1 MIVNKNVNFYYAKSQ
16 NFDII
21 EVSKIKEIKHYERNH
36 SSQLTAH
43 SSQLTALSSQLTAH
57 SSQLTAHTDY
67 VIGRVFCQALKQ
79 AFSHFCEKAFYVEFS
94 ELFLERNG
102 EPQYA

>member
-21 EVSKIKEIKHYERNH
+21 EVSKIKEIEYYERNH

-43 SSQLTALSSQLTAH
+43 SSQLTAHA
-57 SSQLTAHTDY
+57 DY
-67 VIGRVFCQALKQ
+67 VIGRVFCQPLKQ
-79 AFSHFCEKAFYVEFS
+79 AFSRFCEEVFS
-94 ELFLERNG
+94 VDFESEV
-102 EPQYA
+102 A

>member
-21 EVSKIKEIKHYERNH
+21 EVSKIKEIKHYELNH

-43 SSQLTALSSQLTAH
+43 SSQLTAHA
-57 SSQLTAHTDY
+57 DY

-79 AFSHFCEKAFYVEFS
+79 AFSHFCEEAFYASYESGV
-94 ELFLERNG
+94 
-102 EPQYA
+102 A

>member
-43 SSQLTALSSQLTAH
+43 A
-57 SSQLTAHTDY
+57 DY

-79 AFSHFCEKAFYVEFS
+79 AFSHFCEKVFYVVLGS
-94 ELFLERNG
+94 EV
-102 EPQYA
+102 A

>member
-43 SSQLTALSSQLTAH
+43 SSQLTAHA
-57 SSQLTAHTDY
+57 DY

-79 AFSHFCEKAFYVEFS
+79 AFSHFCEEAFYDPYESGV
-94 ELFLERNG
+94 
-102 EPQYA
+102 A

>member
-36 SSQLTAH
+36 
-43 SSQLTALSSQLTAH
+43 SSQLTAH

>member
-1 MIVNKNVNFYYAKSQ
+1 MSKFFAGFQ

-21 EVSKIKEIKHYERNH
+21 EVTKIKEIKYYERNH

-43 SSQLTALSSQLTAH
+43 RSQLTAH
-57 SSQLTAHTDY
+57 ADY

-94 ELFLERNG
+94 ELSLERNG
-102 EPQYA
+102 ELQYA

>member
-43 SSQLTALSSQLTAH
+43 SSQLTAHA
-57 SSQLTAHTDY
+57 DY
-67 VIGRVFCQALKQ
+67 VIGRFFCQALKQ
-79 AFSHFCEKAFYVEFS
+79 AFSHFCEEAFYAPYESGV
-94 ELFLERNG
+94 
-102 EPQYA
+102 A

>member
-21 EVSKIKEIKHYERNH
+21 EVSKIKEIKHYELNH

-43 SSQLTALSSQLTAH
+43 SSQLTAHSSQLTAH
-57 SSQLTAHTDY
+57 SSQLTAHSSQLTAHSS
-67 VIGRVFCQALKQ
+67 QLTA
-79 AFSHFCEKAFYVEFS
+79 
-94 ELFLERNG
+94 
-102 EPQYA
+102 

>member
-1 MIVNKNVNFYYAKSQ
+1 MIVNKNVNFYYGKSQ

-43 SSQLTALSSQLTAH
+43 A
-57 SSQLTAHTDY
+57 DY

-79 AFSHFCEKAFYVEFS
+79 AFSHFCEEAFYAPYESGV
-94 ELFLERNG
+94 
-102 EPQYA
+102 A

>member
-1 MIVNKNVNFYYAKSQ
+1 MSKFFAVFQ

-21 EVSKIKEIKHYERNH
+21 EVTKIKEIKYYERNH
-36 SSQLTAH
+36 
-43 SSQLTALSSQLTAH
+43 SSQLTAH

-102 EPQYA
+102 ELQYA

>member
-43 SSQLTALSSQLTAH
+43 SSQLTAHA
-57 SSQLTAHTDY
+57 DY
-67 VIGRVFCQALKQ
+67 VIRRVFCQALKQ
-79 AFSHFCEKAFYVEFS
+79 AFSHFFEEAFYAPYES
-94 ELFLERNG
+94 EV
-102 EPQYA
+102 A

>member
-21 EVSKIKEIKHYERNH
+21 EVSKIKEIKYYERN
-36 SSQLTAH
+36 
-43 SSQLTALSSQLTAH
+43 H

-102 EPQYA
+102 ELQYA

>member
-1 MIVNKNVNFYYAKSQ
+1 MIVNKNVNFYYTKSQ

-43 SSQLTALSSQLTAH
+43 SSQLTAHSSQLTAH
-57 SSQLTAHTDY
+57 SSQLTAHSSQLTAHADY

-79 AFSHFCEKAFYVEFS
+79 AFSHFCEEAFYAPYESGV
-94 ELFLERNG
+94 
-102 EPQYA
+102 A

>member
-1 MIVNKNVNFYYAKSQ
+1 MIVNKNVNFYYTKSQ

-43 SSQLTALSSQLTAH
+43 A
-57 SSQLTAHTDY
+57 DY

-79 AFSHFCEKAFYVEFS
+79 AFSHFCEEAFYAPYESGV
-94 ELFLERNG
+94 
-102 EPQYA
+102 A

>member
-21 EVSKIKEIKHYERNH
+21 EVSKIKEIKHYELNH

-43 SSQLTALSSQLTAH
+43 A
-57 SSQLTAHTDY
+57 DY
-67 VIGRVFCQALKQ
+67 LIGRVFCQALKQ
-79 AFSHFCEKAFYVEFS
+79 AFSHFCEEAFYAPYESGV
-94 ELFLERNG
+94 
-102 EPQYA
+102 A

>member
-1 MIVNKNVNFYYAKSQ
+1 MIVNKNVNFYYTKSQ

-43 SSQLTALSSQLTAH
+43 SSQLTAHA
-57 SSQLTAHTDY
+57 DY
-67 VIGRVFCQALKQ
+67 VIKRIFCQALKQ
-79 AFSHFCEKAFYVEFS
+79 TFSHFCEKVFS
-94 ELFLERNG
+94 VVSER
-102 EPQYA
+102 EIAR

>member
-1 MIVNKNVNFYYAKSQ
+1 MIVNKNVNFYYGKSQ

-43 SSQLTALSSQLTAH
+43 SSQLTAHSSQLTAH
-57 SSQLTAHTDY
+57 SSQLTAHSSQLTAHADY

-79 AFSHFCEKAFYVEFS
+79 AFSHFCEEAFYAPYESGV
-94 ELFLERNG
+94 
-102 EPQYA
+102 A

>member
-43 SSQLTALSSQLTAH
+43 A
-57 SSQLTAHTDY
+57 DY

>member
-1 MIVNKNVNFYYAKSQ
+1 MIVNKNVNFYYTKSQ

-21 EVSKIKEIKHYERNH
+21 EVSKIKENKHYERNH

-43 SSQLTALSSQLTAH
+43 SSQLTAHA
-57 SSQLTAHTDY
+57 DY

-79 AFSHFCEKAFYVEFS
+79 AFSHFCEEAFYAPYESGV
-94 ELFLERNG
+94 
-102 EPQYA
+102 A

>member
-1 MIVNKNVNFYYAKSQ
+1 MSKFFAGFQ

-21 EVSKIKEIKHYERNH
+21 EVTKIKEIKYYERNH

-43 SSQLTALSSQLTAH
+43 SSQLTAHISQLTAH
-57 SSQLTAHTDY
+57 ADY

-94 ELFLERNG
+94 ELSLERNG
-102 EPQYA
+102 ELQYA